1 MRLLRGL
8 GGAVLWILASV
19 LGLVGVLLCV
29 TVILLPVGLPLMK
42 LAGQLFARSLQLM
55 LPRALAHPVNE
66 AVKAVEKKDRK
77 ITKAADKENRRIRAA
92 ASEKSSDTAKSTRKF
107 ARKMRKRVS

>member
-8 GGAVLWILASV
+8 GGAGLWILASL
-19 LGLVGVLLCV
+19 LGLVGVLLCI
-29 TVILLPVGLPLMK
+29 TVILLPVGLPLVK

-66 AVKAVEKKDRK
+66 AAKAFEKKDRK
-77 ITKAADKENRRIRAA
+77 ITKAADRENRKVRAA
-92 ASEKSSDTAKSTRKF
+92 ASDAASDTAKNARKF
-107 ARKMRKRVS
+107 ARRMRKRVS